1 MRRGPVLGRLATVAV
16 ALGLL
21 CPGAAAAAEPRDT
34 PPGAAVTQSWSF
46 TDLAGV
52 ERMIDWRTAAGG
64 VLVFFFDLR
73 SADSLLGL
81 NFCEALATRAGDFGL
96 TVVGV
101 EATGRQPADVRAA
114 LQAFAAVYRQPSFP
128 VVADPRS
135 EAAKVFGGQKAP
147 TAVLVGGRGEI
158 IVRRAF
164 FDQGV
169 AVELARGVERL
180 LLRAEG
186 LFAPALRDI
195 GVSEARE
202 RELTARAAT
211 AAAEVPVEIRPLNW
225 GDRLPPFEF
234 VDTTGKAGRWAW
246 PAGDVIRIAFF
257 WSGAA
262 TDAAA
267 DLAFFEKLRGRKG
280 GQHLEIIAVEA
291 TGVGADLVTAVLAD
305 RGGSPARA
313 IRLVADP
320 QRHLVGLFGAG
331 DPLPQTFLI
340 GTRGDV
346 LYRGDGL
353 GAGIRQGL
361 VEKITRAGRLA
372 GLGLP
377 LSPDEVP
384 RPAAADG
391 SEAPSIARRLERD
404 KELRFNLSRG
414 DYFFSNGQYAQ
425 AQIHYERYLEL
436 EPGYLHAVV
445 RLAQIHDLLG
455 NPARAREQ
463 WQRVLAIS
471 PRHAEALTRLE
482 QLGRGA
488 GP

>member
-1 MRRGPVLGRLATVAV
+1 MRFRRLLVAIA

-21 CPGAAAAAEPRDT
+21 CPGAATAAD
-34 PPGAAVTQSWSF
+34 GAVSRPWEF

-52 ERMIDWRTAAGG
+52 DRTIDWQAGAGG

-81 NFCEALATRAGDFGL
+81 NYCEALASRAGDFGL

-128 VVADPRS
+128 VVADPS
-135 EAAKVFGGQKAP
+135 AEAAKVFGEQKAP
-147 TAVLVGGRGEI
+147 TAVLIGGRGEI
-158 IVRRAF
+158 VVRRAF

-180 LLRAEG
+180 LLRGEG
-186 LFAPALRDI
+186 FFSPALRDM

-202 RELTARAAT
+202 RELAARAAT
-211 AAAEVPVEIRPLNW
+211 SAAEVAVEIRALSW

-234 VDTTGKAGRWAW
+234 VDTAGQAGRWAW

-262 TDAAA
+262 ADAAA

-291 TGVGADLVTAVLAD
+291 TGLGADLVTAALRD
-305 RGGSPARA
+305 GRGGPPARA

-320 QRHLVGLFGAG
+320 QRHLAGLFGAG

-353 GAGIRQGL
+353 GPGIRQGL

-425 AQIHYERYLEL
+425 AQGHYERYLEL

-463 WQRVLAIS
+463 WERVLAIN
-471 PRHAEALTRLE
+471 PAHAEALTRLR

-488 GP
+488 GQ